1 MNLELLDK
9 NVLVTAAS
17 KGIGYAIAKQFA
29 FEGAKIVICS
39 ANEEN
44 IKTAVEKIK
53 SISGNTNVWGTVC
66 NLNNNDELLKL
77 IDFTKEKF
85 GKIDIL
91 VNNCGGPT
99 PGFFE
104 NLNESDW
111 DYSYNQV
118 LKSAMKLIKFV
129 LPDMKENKFGRIIN
143 ITSISVKQPVDNLLL
158 SNTFRSGL
166 TAFAKT
172 ISNELAP
179 HNITVNNIAPGYTLT
194 DRFKQL
200 ITFRANTAGVSYDD
214 MVVKMSSDI
223 PMKRFANPDEIGN
236 LAVFLASPVAG
247 YITGTTINADGGYT
261 KSTY

>member
-1 MNLELLDK
+1 MLFR
-9 NVLVTAAS
+9 S
-17 KGIGYAIAKQFA
+17 
-29 FEGAKIVICS
+29 
-39 ANEEN
+39 
-44 IKTAVEKIK
+44 
-53 SISGNTNVWGTVC
+53 
-66 NLNNNDELLKL
+66 
-77 IDFTKEKF
+77 
-85 GKIDIL
+85 
-91 VNNCGGPT
+91 
-99 PGFFE
+99 
-104 NLNESDW
+104 
-111 DYSYNQV
+111 
-118 LKSAMKLIKFV
+118 
-129 LPDMKENKFGRIIN
+129 
-143 ITSISVKQPVDNLLL
+143 DNLLL